1 MLYQNELSVEYFG
14 DLVSAAAAVS
24 LNQSKVPSQVDR
36 AAPGKG
42 SGGLFQNIRPQGAS
56 PGTSNASRSSNL
68 LRASQPGLRLLMALF
83 RLQEEE
89 DREEEEGG
97 DEETEEEEG
106 EENESEGDS
115 EEELSTTTDD
125 NREHLPFE
133 GDDMDEE
140 SLAIAREMRDDQR
153 DFEEQEQEPDGADLL
168 LHEPDESE
176 LISGDAVVSLI
187 AIPAPWEPWDTQEQG
202 DQALGR
208 DLARHQGGSD
218 SDDMDG
224 DLRDTLCALRPPMSR
239 SEGSSIMHGNATTH
253 EDAG

>member
-106 EENESEGDS
+106 EESWEEDEREGVRK
-115 EEELSTTTDD
+115 
-125 NREHLPFE
+125 RERNA
-133 GDDMDEE
+133 DE
-140 SLAIAREMRDDQR
+140 R
-153 DFEEQEQEPDGADLL
+153 
-168 LHEPDESE
+168 
-176 LISGDAVVSLI
+176 
-187 AIPAPWEPWDTQEQG
+187 
-202 DQALGR
+202 
-208 DLARHQGGSD
+208 GSVE
-218 SDDMDG
+218 
-224 DLRDTLCALRPPMSR
+224 RRKRSR
-239 SEGSSIMHGNATTH
+239 SRK
-253 EDAG
+253 DAMFADIQNHRSLLEMLGESRDRQQKVIVKCIN